1 MLAGATSGPANPR
14 SRAAEQELARAVVRD
29 AARRHVASRRDR
41 VDAFIDRHFTLAG
54 SLALHRCSLGRDLVR
69 APLNLFLTIP
79 ALAAKL
85 ASRAARR
92 AGRLHLAAWLAGHRL
107 LFETDLGREIEWL
120 VATELL
126 EIPCRQSDRASSR
139 DALAEAVLAD
149 PRIAGLLATPLAAPS
164 GSEREFR
171 GRLVAAI
178 ESYIGSRVATAE
190 ITTGVV
196 ATGFGALAVKQATPG
211 LVTLGS
217 ALAAAIAQQNAIAAF
232 PLGAGLGGLW
242 YGWFPVVASPSLLA
256 ATTAGVVIGGAVL
269 AAFSGI
275 VTDPLKRRLGLHRRR
290 LFRLLGELERA
301 LCDEDGASV
310 TMRDHYVARL
320 IDLLDLVAGAWRLSC
335 G

>member
-1 MLAGATSGPANPR
+1 MTDPAKPNGG
-14 SRAAEQELARAVVRD
+14 AAECELARAVVRD
-29 AARRHVASRRDR
+29 AARRYVASRRDR
-41 VDAFIDRHFTLAG
+41 VDAFIDCHFTLTG
-54 SLALHRCSLGRDLVR
+54 SLALHRTALGWDLVR
-69 APLNLFLTIP
+69 APLNLFLTVP

-92 AGRLHLAAWLAGHRL
+92 AGRYRLATWLAGRRV
-107 LFETDLGREIEWL
+107 LFETDLARELEWL

-126 EIPCRQSDRASSR
+126 EIPCRQRDRGSSR

-149 PRIAGLLATPLAAPS
+149 PRVAGLLAAPPEAPS
-164 GSEREFR
+164 VGEREFR

-178 ESYIGSRVATAE
+178 ESYTGSRTATAE
-190 ITTGVV
+190 IATGVV

-217 ALAAAIAQQNAIAAF
+217 ALAATIAQQNAIAAF

-242 YGWFPVVASPSLLA
+242 YGRFPVAAGPGLLA
-256 ATTAGVVIGGAVL
+256 ATTGGVVIGGAVL

-290 LFRLLGELERA
+290 LLRLLGELERA
-301 LCDEDGASV
+301 LCDEDGASA

-320 IDLLDLVAGAWRLSC
+320 IDLLDLVAGAWRLSR

>member
-1 MLAGATSGPANPR
+1 MLAGAMTDLPKPD
-14 SRAAEQELARAVVRD
+14 SRAAEQQLARAVVRD
-29 AARRHVASRRDR
+29 AARRYVASRLDR
-41 VDAFIDRHFTLAG
+41 VDAFIDCHFTLAG
-54 SLALHRCSLGRDLVR
+54 SLALHRHALGWDLVR
-69 APLNLFLTIP
+69 APLNLFLTVP

-92 AGRLHLAAWLAGHRL
+92 AGRHRLATWLAGRRVL
-107 LFETDLGREIEWL
+107 CETALAREIEWR

-126 EIPCRQSDRASSR
+126 EIPCLQRDRASSR

-149 PRIAGLLATPLAAPS
+149 SRVAGLLVTPPTAPS
-164 GSEREFR
+164 PGEREFR

-178 ESYIGSRVATAE
+178 ESYTGSRAATAE
-190 ITTGVV
+190 IPTGVV
-196 ATGFGALAVKQATPG
+196 ASGIGALAVKQATPG

-217 ALAAAIAQQNAIAAF
+217 ALAAAIAQQNAVAAF

-242 YGWFPVVASPSLLA
+242 YGWFPVTPTAGLLA
-256 ATTAGVVIGGAVL
+256 ATTGGVVIGGAVL

-290 LFRLLGELERA
+290 LLRLLGQLERA
-301 LCDEDGASV
+301 LCDERGESV

-320 IDLLDLVAGAWRLSC
+320 IDLLDLVAGAWRLSR

>member
-1 MLAGATSGPANPR
+1 VLADAITDAAKSN
-14 SRAAEQELARAVVRD
+14 SRATQPEFARAVVRG
-29 AARRHVASRRDR
+29 AARRYALSRRDR
-41 VDAFIDRHFTLAG
+41 VDAFIDRHFTFAG
-54 SLALHRCSLGRDLVR
+54 SLALHRCSLGWDLVR
-69 APLNLFLTIP
+69 APLNLFLTVP
-79 ALAAKL
+79 ALAAKI

-92 AGRLHLAAWLAGHRL
+92 AGRLQLAMWLARNRL
-107 LFETDLGREIEWL
+107 LFETDLAREIEWL

-126 EIPCRQSDRASSR
+126 EIPCCQRDRASFR

-149 PRIAGLLATPLAAPS
+149 PRVAERLGAPLTEPA

-171 GRLVAAI
+171 GRLVTAI
-178 ESYIGSRVATAE
+178 ESYIASRMATAE

-242 YGWFPVVASPSLLA
+242 YGWFPAVAGPGLIA
-256 ATTAGVVIGGAVL
+256 ATTGGVVIVGAVL
-269 AAFSGI
+269 AAFSG
-275 VTDPLKRRLGLHRRR
+275 VLTDPLKLCLGLHRRR
-290 LFRLLGELERA
+290 LLRLLEELERA
-301 LCDEDGASV
+301 LCDEGNESV
-310 TMRDHYVARL
+310 TLRDHYVARL
-320 IDLLDLVAGAWRLSC
+320 IDLLDLVASAWRLSR

>member
-1 MLAGATSGPANPR
+1 MLAPAMTDSVEPD
-14 SRAAEQELARAVVRD
+14 SRAEHELARAVVGG
-29 AARRHVASRRDR
+29 AGRRYVASRRDR
-41 VDAFIDRHFTLAG
+41 VDGFIDRHFTLAG
-54 SLALHRCSLGRDLVR
+54 SLALHRHALGWDLVR

-92 AGRLHLAAWLAGHRL
+92 AGRRRLAAWLAGRHV
-107 LFETDLGREIEWL
+107 LFETDLAREIEWL

-126 EIPCRQSDRASSR
+126 EIPCLQRDRASSR

-149 PRIAGLLATPLAAPS
+149 PRVASLLAAPLAAPA
-164 GSEREFR
+164 GSECEFR

-190 ITTGVV
+190 IATGVV
-196 ATGFGALAVKQATPG
+196 ATGLGALAVKQATPG
-211 LVTLGS
+211 LVTLGW

-242 YGWFPVVASPSLLA
+242 YGWFPAAAGPGLLA
-256 ATTAGVVIGGAVL
+256 ATAGGIVIGGALL

-290 LFRLLGELERA
+290 LLRLLGEFERA
-301 LCDEDGASV
+301 LCEEDGERV

-320 IDLLDLVAGAWRLSC
+320 IDLLDLVAGAWRVSH